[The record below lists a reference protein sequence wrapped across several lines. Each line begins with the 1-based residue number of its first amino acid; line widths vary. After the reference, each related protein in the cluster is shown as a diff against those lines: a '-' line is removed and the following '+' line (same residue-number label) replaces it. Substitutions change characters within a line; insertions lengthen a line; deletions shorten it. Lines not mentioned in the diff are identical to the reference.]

1 MKILLFKL
9 FAFDTNL
16 CVNSRTCL
24 FFLVIVPRFRYEGL
38 LLIQNEQSYCR
49 NFHMAVLK
57 GADGQYNVIPTL
69 PYKSVPPTVWGNVH
83 SLIAKHTYD
92 VLWFLIF

>member
-1 MKILLFKL
+1 MKILLLKL

-24 FFLVIVPRFRYEGL
+24 FFSVIVPRFRYEGL

-49 NFHMAVLK
+49 NFQMAVLK

>member
-1 MKILLFKL
+1 MLILGH
-9 FAFDTNL
+9 
-16 CVNSRTCL
+16 V
-24 FFLVIVPRFRYEGL
+24 FFFSVIVPRFRYEGL

-49 NFHMAVLK
+49 KFQMAVLK

-69 PYKSVPPTVWGNVH
+69 PYESVPPTVWGNVH